1 MAGRPKCKIH
11 NYQGKYRKS
20 IHIIILKLWD
30 HPDGTKITDKELMM
44 NNRRNGNNRRNKRN
58 GTDLTNPQGERV
70 IHRLETQTRRSC
82 SPVFCKL
89 LWFGMPMILLLFW
102 EASANGNP
110 FSAPGIPGS
119 LTVQMPANA
128 TNNAA
133 PDATTDAASD
143 ATAHAA
149 SDATA
154 HAASDA
160 TANVASD
167 ATVNATSNATANVV
181 SGVTANAASGVTPA
195 AAPEQ
200 RLPSYRVT
208 GFMQQTFTYEQDSDA
223 PAAFSIHR
231 ARVGVAGR
239 VTDRISVN
247 IVAGALEPLG
257 RNPQLVNGFVDFD
270 VHPMLRIRTG
280 QFLVPFGLEG
290 PEAIFMNP
298 AIERSLT
305 IRRMNMFRMFR
316 DVGVQFSGSQEG
328 FTYAIAIINGTGANV
343 AERIDMKDLIGRF
356 GYHAGEFL
364 SLGFSFHVGR
374 VPLPATEPDRYGLGA
389 DMTYRRDDVL
399 LRGEYIARKEEQTT
413 GGDRNQHGG
422 YLLAGYTLN
431 GSWQPILRYEMHMP
445 DTSHDFSDT
454 GLSILTVGLNYYF
467 QRQNRVSVNYE
478 FRNDRRSGHASVV
491 PGNLLTVQMQVVL

>member
-1 MAGRPKCKIH
+1 
-11 NYQGKYRKS
+11 
-20 IHIIILKLWD
+20 
-30 HPDGTKITDKELMM
+30 M

-58 GTDLTNPQGERV
+58 GTDLTNPFGKRV
-70 IHRLETQTRRSC
+70 IHRLETKTRRTC
-82 SPVFCKL
+82 SSVFHRL
-89 LWFGMPMILLLFW
+89 LWFVMPLILLLLW

-110 FSAPGIPGS
+110 FSAS
-119 LTVQMPANA
+119 SA
-128 TNNAA
+128 
-133 PDATTDAASD
+133 
-143 ATAHAA
+143 
-149 SDATA
+149 
-154 HAASDA
+154 
-160 TANVASD
+160 
-167 ATVNATSNATANVV
+167 
-181 SGVTANAASGVTPA
+181 TPA

-223 PAAFSIHR
+223 PAAFSIYR

-239 VTDRISVN
+239 VTDRISIN
-247 IVAGALEPLG
+247 IVAGALEPPQ

-270 VHPMLRIRTG
+270 LHPMFRVRTG

-374 VPLPATEPDRYGLGA
+374 VPLPATEPDRFGLGA